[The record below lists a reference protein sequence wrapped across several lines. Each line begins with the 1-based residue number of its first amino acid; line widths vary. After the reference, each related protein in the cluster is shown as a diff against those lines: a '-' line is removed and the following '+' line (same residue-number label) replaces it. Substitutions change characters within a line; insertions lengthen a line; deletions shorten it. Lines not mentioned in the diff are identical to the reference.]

1 MKKIIVKT
9 AITGA
14 LIAITGSLAAHYHV
28 TGLKANPHNRVI
40 SAPKTHT
47 CIASWYGEKYRGR
60 TTASGSIF
68 NPDDLT
74 AAHKTLPFGT
84 RLLVENGPNNVFVTI
99 TDRGP
104 FIKGRELDLSRA
116 AFERLAQKEAG
127 LLQVTYKVLD

>member
-1 MKKIIVKT
+1 MKKIIV
-9 AITGA
+9 
-14 LIAITGSLAAHYHV
+14 LIAILGAFAAHFHV
-28 TGLKANPHNRVI
+28 NGLKANPHNRVI

-60 TTASGSIF
+60 KTASGSIF
-68 NPDDLT
+68 NPKDLT

-84 RLLVENGPNNVFVTI
+84 RLLVENGPNSTFVTI

-104 FIKGRELDLSRA
+104 FVKGRELDLSRA

>member
-1 MKKIIVKT
+1 MKKILVLL
-9 AITGA
+9 ASLGA
-14 LIAITGSLAAHYHV
+14 FAAHYHV
-28 TGLKANPHNRVI
+28 NGLKANPHNRVI
-40 SAPKTHT
+40 TAPKTHT
-47 CIASWYGEKYRGR
+47 CIASWYGEKYAGR
-60 TTASGSIF
+60 VTASGSIF
-68 NPDDLT
+68 NPEDLV

-127 LLQVTYKVLD
+127 LIQITYKVLD

>member
-1 MKKIIVKT
+1 MKKIVVIIAVL
-9 AITGA
+9 GA
-14 LIAITGSLAAHYHV
+14 FAAHYHV

-84 RLLVENGPNNVFVTI
+84 RLLVENGPNSTFVTI

-104 FIKGRELDLSRA
+104 FIRGRELDLSRA

-127 LLQVTYKVLD
+127 LIQVTYKVLD

>member
-1 MKKIIVKT
+1 MKKILVIL
-9 AITGA
+9 AILGA
-14 LIAITGSLAAHYHV
+14 FAAHYHA
-28 TGLKANPHNRVI
+28 TGLKATPHNRVI

-47 CIASWYGEKYRGR
+47 CIASYYGEKYRGR
-60 TTASGSIF
+60 TTASGSVF

-104 FIKGRELDLSRA
+104 FIKGRELDLSLA

-127 LLQVTYKVLD
+127 LIQVTYKVLD

>member
-1 MKKIIVKT
+1 MKKIIV
-9 AITGA
+9 
-14 LIAITGSLAAHYHV
+14 LIAILGAFAAHYHV
-28 TGLKANPHNRVI
+28 NGLKANPHNRAI

-47 CIASWYGEKYRGR
+47 CIASWYGEKYAGR
-60 TTASGSIF
+60 LTASGSIF
-68 NPDDLT
+68 SPEDLI

-104 FIKGRELDLSRA
+104 FIKGRELDLSLA

-127 LLQVTYKVLD
+127 LIQVTYKVLD

>member
-1 MKKIIVKT
+1 MKKILVIL
-9 AITGA
+9 AILGA
-14 LIAITGSLAAHYHV
+14 IAAHFHV
-28 TGLKANPHNRVI
+28 NGLKATPHNRVI

-60 TTASGSIF
+60 LTASGSIF
-68 NPDDLT
+68 NPEELV

-104 FIKGRELDLSRA
+104 FIRGRELDLSRA

-127 LLQVTYKVLD
+127 LIQVTYKVLH

>member
-1 MKKIIVKT
+1 MKKILVIL
-9 AITGA
+9 AILGA
-14 LIAITGSLAAHYHV
+14 LAAHFHA
-28 TGLKANPHNRVI
+28 TGLKATPHNRVI
-40 SAPKTHT
+40 TAPKTHT

-60 TTASGSIF
+60 LTASGSTY
-68 NPDDLT
+68 NPKDLT

-104 FIKGRELDLSRA
+104 FVRGRELDLSLA

-127 LLQVTYKVLD
+127 LIQVTYKVLD

>member
-1 MKKIIVKT
+1 MKKIFI
-9 AITGA
+9 I
-14 LIAITGSLAAHYHV
+14 IAILGAFAAHYHV

-40 SAPKTHT
+40 TAPKTHT
-47 CIASWYGEKYRGR
+47 CIASYYGEKYRGR

-104 FIKGRELDLSRA
+104 YIKGRELDLSRA

>member
-1 MKKIIVKT
+1 MKKIVI
-9 AITGA
+9 I
-14 LIAITGSLAAHYHV
+14 IAILGAFAAHYHV
-28 TGLKANPHNRVI
+28 NGLKATPHNRAI

-127 LLQVTYKVLD
+127 LIQVTYKVLD

>member
-1 MKKIIVKT
+1 MKKIVI
-9 AITGA
+9 I
-14 LIAITGSLAAHYHV
+14 IAILGAFAAHYHV
-28 TGLKANPHNRVI
+28 NGLKANPHNRVI
-40 SAPKTHT
+40 TAPKTHT

-60 TTASGSIF
+60 FCASGSIF

-84 RLLVENGPNNVFVTI
+84 RLLVENGPNSTFVTI

>member
-1 MKKIIVKT
+1 MKKIIV
-9 AITGA
+9 
-14 LIAITGSLAAHYHV
+14 LIAILGAFAAHYHV

-40 SAPKTHT
+40 AAPKTHT
-47 CIASWYGEKYRGR
+47 CIASWYGEKYAGR
-60 TTASGSIF
+60 LTASGSIF
-68 NPDDLT
+68 NPKDLT

-127 LLQVTYKVLD
+127 LIQITYKVLD

>member
-1 MKKIIVKT
+1 MKKIIV
-9 AITGA
+9 
-14 LIAITGSLAAHYHV
+14 LIAILGAIAAHYHV

-40 SAPKTHT
+40 AAPKSHT
-47 CIASWYGEKYRGR
+47 CIASWYGQKFAGR
-60 TTASGSIF
+60 LTASGSIF
-68 NPDDLT
+68 NPEDLT

-104 FIKGRELDLSRA
+104 FVKGRELDLSRA

-127 LLQVTYKVLD
+127 LIQVTYKVLD